1 MHLWN
6 EVLRRELNRER
17 RQTSMQQPNENKY
30 DRIFLLDYEKRL
42 QHFDSNSPVGYVLH
56 PSYNAD
62 YTHVNSA
69 LVPLVRDAISR
80 CGCDLTSL

>member
-30 DRIFLLDYEKRL
+30 DRIFLPFYWITRK
-42 QHFDSNSPVGYVLH
+42 GYSILIQTVQ
-56 PSYNAD
+56 
-62 YTHVNSA
+62 
-69 LVPLVRDAISR
+69 LVMYCIHLIMQTTP
-80 CGCDLTSL
+80 T